1 KIPEGVNDG
10 EVRGALLKR
19 HSIEVGGGLG
29 DLKGKVWRV
38 GLMGESSTEGN
49 VLLFLSALGR
59 IVAEQGVQ
67 LDVKAGIATASERLR
82 GQEA

>member
-1 KIPEGVNDG
+1 
-10 EVRGALLKR
+10 VRGALIKR

-29 DLKGKVWRV
+29 DLRGKVWRV

-59 IVAEQGVQ
+59 ILAEQGVQ
-67 LDVKAGIATASERLR
+67 LDTRAGIATASERLR
-82 GQEA
+82 A